1 MDAHIIG
8 QRIKEAR
15 LAKKMTQAEVVGDF
29 ITRNMLSQ
37 IESGSALPSMKT
49 LAYLSSVLGIPLAV
63 LMADE
68 PDIAPEEKLPLPD
81 HFACSELFQMK
92 EWFYKEK
99 YRELT
104 DWLTGTKSTDP
115 LYDEKQAFLA
125 RAFYEQAKI
134 CRQSGDLP
142 SAFTFSKKASDYA
155 DLGFYANPGLKA
167 DAMFLLTSLAEEIRP
182 KYEKNHEE

>member
-1 MDAHIIG
+1 MEANMDAHIIR

-15 LAKKMTQAEVVGDF
+15 LAKKMTQTEVVGDF

-49 LAYLSSVLGIPLAV
+49 LAYLSSVLDISLAV
-63 LMADE
+63 LMTDE
-68 PDIAPEEKLPLPD
+68 PDIAPKEDLPLPD
-81 HFACSELFQMK
+81 HSAAAELSQMK
-92 EWFYKEK
+92 EWFHKGK
-99 YRELT
+99 YHELT
-104 DWLTGTKSTDP
+104 DWLTETKSADP

-134 CRQSGDLP
+134 CRQTGDLS

-167 DAMFLLTSLAEEIRP
+167 DAMVLLTSLVKEI
-182 KYEKNHEE
+182 H

>member
-49 LAYLSSVLGIPLAV
+49 LAYLSSVLGIPVAD
-63 LMADE
+63 LMEDE
-68 PDIAPEEKLPLPD
+68 SDTLRKEKFPLPD
-81 HFACSELFQMK
+81 HSAYAELSQMK
-92 EWFYKEK
+92 EWFHQGK

-104 DWLTGTKSTDP
+104 DWLTGTKNTDL

-125 RAFYEQAKI
+125 RAFYE
-134 CRQSGDLP
+134 
-142 SAFTFSKKASDYA
+142 
-155 DLGFYANPGLKA
+155 
-167 DAMFLLTSLAEEIRP
+167 
-182 KYEKNHEE
+182 

>member
-29 ITRNMLSQ
+29 ITRSMLSQ

-49 LAYLSSVLGIPLAV
+49 LAYLSSVLGIPVAD
-63 LMADE
+63 LMEDE
-68 PDIAPEEKLPLPD
+68 SDTLRKEKFPLPD
-81 HFACSELFQMK
+81 HSAYAELSQMK
-92 EWFYKEK
+92 EWFHQGK

-104 DWLTGTKSTDP
+104 DWLTGTKNTDL

-125 RAFYEQAKI
+125 RAFYEQARI
-134 CRQSGDLP
+134 CKQSGELS

-155 DLGFYANPGLKA
+155 DSGFYANQGLKA
-167 DAMFLLTSLAEEIRP
+167 DAMVLFTSLAEEIRP
-182 KYEKNHEE
+182 KDEKNHQE